1 MDSLFETF
9 SDIKDFLANDITT
22 IFVVLAIA
30 AVLAGIVYG
39 IPRLVFKLYEQNTIP
54 QAQILV
60 RELIYKLDEMADELS
75 NREKRDKV
83 AQLIH
88 EKAKLNNIAIP
99 LFMAKWIV
107 DFLVRRVREE
117 QAACEK
123 DSDLHK

>member
-9 SDIKDFLANDITT
+9 SDIKDFLASDITT

-60 RELIYKLDEMADELS
+60 TELIYKLDEMADELS

-88 EKAKLNNIAIP
+88 EKAKFNEIAIP

-107 DFLVRRVREE
+107 DFLVKRVREE

>member
-22 IFVVLAIA
+22 IFIVLAIA
-30 AVLAGIVYG
+30 AILAGIVYG

-60 RELIYKLDEMADELS
+60 TELIYKLDEMADELS

-88 EKAKLNNIAIP
+88 EKAKFNEIAIP

-107 DFLVRRVREE
+107 DFLVKRVREE